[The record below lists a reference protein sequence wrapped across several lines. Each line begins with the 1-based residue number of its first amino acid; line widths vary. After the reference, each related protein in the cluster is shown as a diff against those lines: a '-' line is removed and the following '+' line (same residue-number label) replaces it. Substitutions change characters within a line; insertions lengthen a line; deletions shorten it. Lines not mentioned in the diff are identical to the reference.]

1 MRRSLGMSLRDKT
14 FSLFLAIASACV
26 ADKVYAVPDGLGV
39 FEPAAAAW
47 RFSDSPTAPSIDHT
61 AAGFGL
67 GNPDGTPVAGDWD
80 GDGVDG
86 VGIYAG
92 TSFFNSNTAPNAATD
107 NSVSVLGY
115 GLNMPSPPDN
125 GFAGDWDGDGTDSV
139 GGLGGNT
146 TFFLNVGTSAA
157 PASQLIGYGLA
168 ADNPIW
174 GIAGDWDG
182 DGIDTIGFLDLD
194 TETFYLADAN
204 PPTTNLFVG
213 GIAGVAVTGTK
224 IPVAG
229 DWDGDGTDGLGLFEP
244 ATDTWYLSNSAL
256 TVPGDFDGDG
266 TVDGADFLLW
276 QRDPSVGSLTDW
288 ETNYGVTSGISSL
301 SLDHTVTFGFGSST
315 QLPVVGLWV
324 APGPIGA
331 TVPEPATWTMLALGM
346 ATMLTRRRAVVL
358 QPVS

>member
-1 MRRSLGMSLRDKT
+1 MRNNILLW
-14 FSLFLAIASACV
+14 LAIAFACV
-26 ADKVYAVPDGLGV
+26 AAKAYAALGPDGLGV

-47 RFSDSPTAPSIDHT
+47 RFSDSPTTPNIDHT

-67 GNPDGTPVAGDWD
+67 GSPFGTPVAGDWD

-115 GLNMPSPPDN
+115 GLNMPTPPDN
-125 GFAGDWDGDGTDSV
+125 GIAGDWDGDGTDSV

-204 PPTTNLFVG
+204 PPTANIFVG
-213 GIAGVAVTGTK
+213 GISGVAVTGTK
-224 IPVAG
+224 IPVVG
-229 DWDGDGTDGLGLFEP
+229 DWDGDGRVGLGLFEP
-244 ATDTWYLSNSAL
+244 STDTWYLSNSAL
-256 TVPGDFDGDG
+256 IASPPGDFDGDND
-266 TVDGADFLLW
+266 VDGADFLLW
-276 QRDPSVGSLTDW
+276 QRDTAVGSLTDW
-288 ETNYGVTSGISSL
+288 QTNYGTSGTGVTSL

-315 QLPVVGLWV
+315 QLPVTGVWAAPANLTTVDTV
-324 APGPIGA
+324 AI
-331 TVPEPATWTMLALGM
+331 PEPASCAVVAVGMVTLLA
-346 ATMLTRRRAVVL
+346 TRRRAIV
-358 QPVS
+358 